1 MKNETQK
8 ESIGELI
15 ISLEKQALEIWN
27 NGNPDAYLAL
37 SDADVI
43 YFDPML
49 ERKMEGLD
57 RLTAYYEQARGMV
70 HVDRYEMICPV
81 VQATENMA
89 VLTFN
94 LNSYEGDKAYKWNC
108 TEVYRRNSA
117 NEWKIIQT
125 HWSLVRPLGDS
136 M

>member
-8 ESIGELI
+8 ERISELI

-57 RLTAYYEQARGMV
+57 RLTAYYEQARGLV
-70 HVDRYEMICPV
+70 HVDRYEMIDPV
-81 VQATENMA
+81 VQATEEMA

-94 LNSYEGDKAYKWNC
+94 LNSYGEDKVFRWNC

-117 NEWKIIQT
+117 GEWKIIQT

-136 M
+136 I